1 MAKPR
6 PYRNVSNRSRMGQE
20 NGYGQGFRHGNSGW
34 GFAARGYRVL
44 VLFFGFG
51 TRCDLRVPHAIRKKI
66 GEEWAARVLGQVAP
80 SPAPRSGGRS
90 EPDWGRKGLQRAV
103 RDVPRPPGRAQV
115 RCIPGNVPQTSPTLS
130 GSRRD
135 G

>member
-1 MAKPR
+1 MAKAR

-20 NGYGQGFRHGNSGW
+20 NGYGQGFRHGNSDW
-34 GFAARGYRVL
+34 RFAAHGYRVL

-51 TRCDLRVPHAIRKKI
+51 TRCDLRVPHAIREKI

-90 EPDWGRKGLQRAV
+90 ESDCGRKGLQRAV
-103 RDVPRPPGRAQV
+103 RHVPRPPE
-115 RCIPGNVPQTSPTLS
+115 
-130 GSRRD
+130 
-135 G
+135 